1 MLPLFRSLA
10 AAWGATFL
18 AAAACA
24 QQPAQTPGPVWVNL
38 NSGIYHCPGT
48 EHYGA
53 TARGE
58 YLAEPAA
65 IARGFRASGGHPCN
79 PALAPAPA
87 AGSIATAPAHTLPD
101 SGPPAP
107 DSGFSQCI
115 VSRIHDGDTI
125 RCRTLGTI
133 RLIGIDSPEL
143 DQPPYGAMATA
154 GLKALIALG
163 DTIRLSTD
171 REQRDRYGRLLG
183 YLWRGGASVNFL
195 MVREGWAVSLEYP
208 PNTRYASWFAAAES
222 LATAE
227 QAGLWKVGGFQC
239 RPSKHRA
246 GLC

>member
-1 MLPLFRSLA
+1 MHSSVRSLA
-10 AAWGATFL
+10 AAWVVTFV
-18 AAAACA
+18 AVAACA
-24 QQPAQTPGPVWVNL
+24 QQPAPTPSPVWVNL
-38 NSGIYHCPGT
+38 NSGVYHCPGT
-48 EHYGA
+48 EHYGT

-58 YLAEPAA
+58 YLAESAA
-65 IARGFRASGGHPCN
+65 IAQGFRASGGNSCN
-79 PALAPAPA
+79 PALASAPTAGPVVPA
-87 AGSIATAPAHTLPD
+87 AHALPD

-107 DSGFSQCI
+107 DSGLRRCI

-143 DQPPYGAMATA
+143 NQPPYGAMATD

-163 DTIRLSTD
+163 DTIQLSTD
-171 REQRDRYGRLLG
+171 REPRDRYGRLLG
-183 YLWRGGASVNFL
+183 YLWRGGTSVNFL